1 MTRLQH
7 HGDFS
12 TAQVTEICT
21 EASIF
26 SLERRLQDCV
36 CTLAT
41 GGKIKTKKNFI
52 KQAIG
57 ECFLYHTI
65 S

>member
-12 TAQVTEICT
+12 TAQVTELCT
-21 EASIF
+21 EAPVF
-26 SLERRLQDCV
+26 SLERRLQDFV
-36 CTLAT
+36 CSLAI
-41 GGKIKTKKNFI
+41 GGKIKTKKNFT

-57 ECFLYHTI
+57 ERFLYYMI